1 MTSTNSI
8 QLYLNNVSL
17 SFVAP
22 DNASPLKILDG
33 VTLSVNQGEFVS
45 LVGPSGCGKTT
56 LLNVIAGF
64 APYVKEAEGEIIY
77 EGEKIKRP
85 SPQRAVV
92 FQFPVL
98 FPWLT
103 VKENVAYG
111 LKQAKIAKEEIEKT
125 VAAHI
130 ELVGLKGFENYYP
143 EKLSGGMQQR
153 VALARVLVLKP
164 QLLLMDEPFAALD
177 AQIRFDMQQL
187 LLSICEKFKVTVL
200 FVTHDVEEALYLSD
214 KIYIMSKRPGRI
226 IKELEVPFARPR
238 DLSLIG
244 TPNFAFLKAEI
255 LNLIMKEVKEEQSL
269 SLKDG

>member
-1 MTSTNSI
+1 MTEKDI
-8 QLYLNNVSL
+8 ALIDLKKLSL
-17 SFVAP
+17 AFYDTDDRSV
-22 DNASPLKILDG
+22 LKILDDIS
-33 VTLSVNQGEFVS
+33 LKIHKGEFVS

-125 VAAHI
+125 VAAYI
-130 ELVGLKGFENYYP
+130 ELVGLKGFEDYYP

-200 FVTHDVEEALYLSD
+200 FVTHDVEEALYLAD

-244 TPNFAFLKAEI
+244 TPNFASLKAEI

>member
-1 MTSTNSI
+1 MTPINFT

-17 SFVAP
+17 SFTAP

-64 APYVKEAEGEIIY
+64 APYINKAKGEILY
-77 EGEKIKRP
+77 RGEKITHP

-98 FPWLT
+98 FPWLS
-103 VKENVAYG
+103 VEGNVAYG
-111 LKQAKIAKEEIEKT
+111 LKQAKVDKKEIKRLIDEYL
-125 VAAHI
+125 
-130 ELVGLKGFENYYP
+130 ELVGLQGFKDYYP
-143 EKLSGGMQQR
+143 EQLSGGMQQR

-200 FVTHDVEEALYLSD
+200 FVTHDVEEALYLAD
-214 KIYIMSKRPGRI
+214 KIYIMSNRPAKVV
-226 IKELEVPFARPR
+226 KELKVPFAKPR
-238 DLSLIG
+238 TVSLIG
-244 TPNFAFLKAEI
+244 TPQFASLKAEI
-255 LNLIMKEVKEEQSL
+255 LEFIMAEAKKAYS
-269 SLKDG
+269 